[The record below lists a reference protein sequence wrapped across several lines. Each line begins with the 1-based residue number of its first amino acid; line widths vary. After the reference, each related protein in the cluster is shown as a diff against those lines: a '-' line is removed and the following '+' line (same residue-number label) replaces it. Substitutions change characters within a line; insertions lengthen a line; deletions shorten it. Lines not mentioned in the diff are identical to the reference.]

1 MRYALNRMA
10 WACAIIAL
18 PRFYIEVLLLVYAIF
33 FLLLNL
39 LVVK

>member
-18 PRFYIEVLLLVYAIF
+18 PRFYNEVLLLVYTI
-33 FLLLNL
+33 FLLAIEF
-39 LVVK
+39 VSG